1 MRTTSRMNALLSES
15 LLSKR
20 KAMVKTAT
28 NEEEEE
34 EEVENAKPKNNWS
47 FFHTNFCMEQ
57 VHKLIETTIEER
69 LTWDRFSRSYDS
81 WRALQLTENLAA
93 EIRDRVRK
101 CNYKRLVGV
110 HSYWHT
116 HTIHTLFYCRYRI
129 VCLLSLIEKQNQGA
143 TMSMRHLM
151 DEKMDNF
158 TSLVYERPTYFI
170 IATVYLVHKD

>member
-1 MRTTSRMNALLSES
+1 MDLKKIGNYNLQNITATVRTTSRMNALLSES

-34 EEVENAKPKNNWS
+34 EEVENAKPKNNWN

-101 CNYKRLVGV
+101 CNYKR
-110 HSYWHT
+110 
-116 HTIHTLFYCRYRI
+116 YRI

-143 TMSMRHLM
+143 TMSMRHSM

-158 TSLVYERPTYFI
+158 TSLIYERPTYFI
-170 IATVYLVHKD
+170 IAIVYLVHKD